1 MPIVSY
7 ILECFLVLVTL
18 AYDFMLRIYTL
29 YNRISFVNKVYIL
42 SMFASCYP
50 CFHVVIV
57 LSSNLPFFFFVKNHM
72 DSKSFFFRMVWL
84 YLEWF
89 LSSLHTFMDK
99 GSSNNVCR
107 TCAASLQSF
116 TPFGCI
122 VSIWQIKKDKEFL
135 SFISG
140 KWNEIR
146 HLVFWSLETL
156 TGLKDQ
162 VRRLVA

>member
-1 MPIVSY
+1 MTLCWEYTFYIIEFLLSIKYIFCLCLRPVTHVS
-7 ILECFLVLVTL
+7 
-18 AYDFMLRIYTL
+18 MLWLCCQVIYL
-29 YNRISFVNKVYIL
+29 
-42 SMFASCYP
+42 
-50 CFHVVIV
+50 
-57 LSSNLPFFFFVKNHM
+57 FFFVKNHM

-107 TCAASLQSF
+107 TCAASRQSF

-140 KWNEIR
+140 KWNGIR